1 MTKISR
7 NEIFK
12 STVVTNA
19 KPYLLCTY
27 IISIYKQVENV
38 RAFDLSIE
46 ITKLSIW
53 YMGLLGCDPIS
64 VL

>member
-1 MTKISR
+1 M
-7 NEIFK
+7 
-12 STVVTNA
+12 VTNA
-19 KPYLLCTY
+19 KSYLLFTY